1 MRRFESCWKGWVLM
15 VPAPKLNAL
24 WEEKPLG
31 EILSEVSVR
40 ASDLSRE
47 EADAARVLSLTKNFG
62 LIPQTDRF
70 LKRIATTDV
79 SRYKVVRK
87 GWLVYNPYVL
97 WEGAIDALEQEE
109 IGLVSPVYHVWQPK
123 RTCSEFLSY
132 LLKTPEMLNAY
143 LKVAH
148 GTVKRRRAVRTSSF
162 KKLSVMLPPLEEQ
175 TTIARVLD
183 ATRRA
188 EEARQHELT
197 LERERKAALMQHLFT
212 HGIRSESA
220 KMTEIGEI
228 PRSWG
233 VAKLGAIAKIG
244 NGSTPKR
251 SDERYWRNGTIPWI
265 TSTKIHDLTITQADQ
280 FVTDTARNECHLPLV
295 SRGSV
300 VVAITGQGKTLG
312 NAAILAIDTCINQ
325 HLAYIRFQDASVQP
339 QFALF
344 YLQSKYRYLREIGA
358 AGGSTKGALT
368 CGFLKRMSIP
378 VPPPDQQSTIAGLLL
393 ACETRYKRLEK
404 EVALLSEFFRAI
416 VEELMTGRLSS
427 IPLIEEYQPQ

>member
-1 MRRFESCWKGWVLM
+1 MVL
-15 VPAPKLNAL
+15 APKLNAS
-24 WEEKPLG
+24 WEERTLG
-31 EILSEVSVR
+31 EILTEVSVR
-40 ASDLSRE
+40 ASDLSPE
-47 EADAARVLSLTKNFG
+47 EAGAGRVLSLTKNFG
-62 LIPQTDRF
+62 LIPQSDRF

-79 SRYKVVRK
+79 SRYRVVRK

-97 WEGAIDALEQEE
+97 WEGAIDALKQED

-123 RTCSEFLSY
+123 ETCSEFLNY

-162 KKLSVMLPPLEEQ
+162 KRLRVVLPPLGEQ
-175 TTIARVLD
+175 RTIARVLD
-183 ATRRA
+183 AARGA
-188 EEARQHELT
+188 EEARQHELA
-197 LERERKAALMQHLFT
+197 LERERKAALMDHVFT
-212 HGIRSESA
+212 HGIRGESV

-251 SDERYWRNGTIPWI
+251 SDERYWKNGTVPWI

-280 FVTDTARNECHLPLV
+280 FVTDTAKKECHLPLV

-325 HLAYIRFQDASVQP
+325 HLAYIRFENVSVQP

-344 YLQSKYRYLREIGA
+344 YLQSKYQYLREVGA

-378 VPPPDQQSTIAGLLL
+378 VPPSDEQSAIAELLL

-404 EVALLSEFFRAI
+404 EIALLNEFFRAI
-416 VEELMTGRLSS
+416 LEELTTGQLSVV
-427 IPLIEEYQPQ
+427 PLNEEHQRQ